1 MAVKAMEQL
10 LAYLQS
16 IHPLST
22 DLVAYLGTVLKT
34 KKLAKREMLLGEQQ
48 ICKNIYFVSRGLV
61 RCYYLLD
68 ATEVSSWFMKEG
80 DVIVS
85 VESFYTQKPSDEI
98 MQALE
103 ECELYYI
110 SYDELQ
116 YVYKH
121 YPEFNFIGRVLI
133 EKYYILS
140 ERRLFSLRMQKA
152 SERYRYLLDYHPEL
166 ILRVPSK
173 FLASYLGI
181 TEETLSRIRSGKK

>member
-1 MAVKAMEQL
+1 ML
-10 LAYLQS
+10 LAQ
-16 IHPLST
+16 
-22 DLVAYLGTVLKT
+22 D
-34 KKLAKREMLLGEQQ
+34 Q

-85 VESFYTQKPSDEI
+85 VESFYTQQPSNEI

-133 EKYYILS
+133 EGYYMLS

-181 TEETLSRIRSGKK
+181 TEETLSRIRSGKKY